1 MTLEQDLDH
10 CSRED
15 LKALIHSLL
24 RQVDL
29 LERQVKEQAQ
39 RIAEQDRRIAEL
51 EARLNEPPKHSG
63 NSSVPPSKGFQA
75 NKNKTDDKQG
85 GTERTEPR
93 QKSIGR
99 KGYHRPLCDNP
110 DAFVR
115 VTAKT
120 CACCHHALSEA
131 DQTLCEAYDK
141 IDIPPVKLHVTRVEI
156 YEGVCPHCAAKT
168 KASRVPCGLEK
179 GSPFS
184 AGIAAL
190 AVYLRFV
197 QAISYERLARCFRDL
212 FGLSVSEGALDAMLR
227 RVKPRFDTETEG
239 ILKRL
244 RKSRV
249 IYSDETSV
257 RIKGKNWWNWVF
269 QNDEITL
276 HVIRRS
282 RGHGVVEEVMDGH
295 KPALWVSD
303 LYGAQQGHAQ
313 AWQVCLAHQLRDCRY
328 ACDAG
333 DAIFA
338 PRMKRL
344 ILRAFVIAKT
354 RGSLAASTR
363 KNYRARLE
371 REMDAIM
378 ACAPTQKDGQRL
390 RKRYGKHRGSL
401 FTFLDHPEIAP
412 DNNSSER
419 ALRPTATYRKVTG
432 GFRSTWGADLY
443 AAVRSTLGTKAKSG
457 QNSFSAIQSTL
468 GISTG

>member
-1 MTLEQDLDH
+1 MTLEQDLDR

-24 RQVDL
+24 RQVEL
-29 LERQVKEQAQ
+29 LERQVKAQAQ
-39 RIAEQDRRIAEL
+39 RIEEL
-51 EARLNEPPKHSG
+51 EARLNEPPKNSG
-63 NSSVPPSKGFQA
+63 NSSVPPSKGFKA
-75 NKNKTDDKQG
+75 NKHKADDEQG
-85 GTERTEPR
+85 GTERTGPR
-93 QKSIGR
+93 QKSLGR
-99 KGYHRPLCDNP
+99 KGFHRPLCDNP
-110 DAFVR
+110 DEIVR
-115 VTAKT
+115 VEAKT
-120 CACCHHALSEA
+120 CACCAHALSEA

-141 IDIPPVKLHVTRVEI
+141 IDLPPVKPHVTRVEI
-156 YEGVCPHCAAKT
+156 YEGVCPHCAART
-168 KASRVPCGLEK
+168 KPSRVPCGLEK

-212 FGLSVSEGALDAMLR
+212 FGLSISEGALNAMLR
-227 RVKPRFDTETEG
+227 RTKPRFDKETEG

-249 IYSDETSV
+249 VYSDETSV
-257 RIKGKNWWNWVF
+257 RIEGKNWWNWVF

-282 RGHGVVEEVMDGH
+282 RGMGVVEDVMDGH

-313 AWQVCLAHQLRDCRY
+313 EWQVCLAHQLRDCRY
-328 ACDAG
+328 AIEAG
-333 DAIFA
+333 DTIFA

-344 ILRAFVIAKT
+344 ILRAFVIAKK
-354 RGSLAASTR
+354 RGTLAASTR

-378 ACAPTQKDGQRL
+378 VLAPTQKDGQRL
-390 RKRYGKHRGSL
+390 RKRYGKHRGGL

-457 QNSFSAIQSTL
+457 QNPFAAIQSTL
-468 GISTG
+468 GISIA